1 MKWNQI
7 PTNGIIRGTNQRT
20 GMNPR
25 NKIVK
30 STSEKELNNEID
42 ALTKEI
48 AALEKEIAN
57 DVREIAILEEK
68 IAKPN

>member
-1 MKWNQI
+1 MKQNQI

-20 GMNPR
+20 KMNPR

-30 STSEKELNNEID
+30 STREKELNKEID

-48 AALEKEIAN
+48 ASLEKEIAN
-57 DVREIAILEEK
+57 DAKEIAILEEE
-68 IAKPN
+68 IAKL